1 MSILETFNLDY
12 VPIWLNLPKSKN
24 DKFEPILKQLI
35 FKSKSLWDFHLLLR
49 KNDVLDKFQIQTSF
63 VRQQKENTHV

>member
-24 DKFEPILKQLI
+24 HKFEPILKQLI
-35 FKSKSLWDFHLLLR
+35 FKSKSLWDFI
-49 KNDVLDKFQIQTSF
+49 FF
-63 VRQQKENTHV
+63 